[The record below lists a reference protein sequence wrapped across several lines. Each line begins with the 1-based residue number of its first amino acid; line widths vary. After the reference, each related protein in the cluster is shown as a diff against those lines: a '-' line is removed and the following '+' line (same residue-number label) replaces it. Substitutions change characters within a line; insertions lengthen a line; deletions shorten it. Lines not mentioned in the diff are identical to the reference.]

1 VRTQL
6 LGGVSMPPVHFGQ
19 FSLDV
24 DRYELTCAGKPV
36 RLERIPMDMLIL
48 LVREGGR
55 LVRREEIIERLWG
68 KGVFFDTDNSI
79 NTAIRKIRRALGE
92 DPEKPQYI
100 ETVLGKGYR
109 FKSAQNSSA
118 GPLEATQIHRPEV
131 MLAILPFENL
141 SGDPAQEYFSDGLT
155 EETIMRLGQMAPDRL
170 GVIARTSSM
179 SYKRT
184 GKSVRRIGEELG
196 VDYIL
201 EGSVRREA
209 NRVRV
214 TAQLIRVQDQI
225 HLWAENFDR
234 SPHSIL
240 DIHGDV
246 GAAIAAQVK
255 LKLTANEKS
264 QLRSPRH
271 ENQEA
276 HDLYLRGRYHHAKVT
291 YPELQKA
298 VSYFQKAVALDTQ
311 YVLAYSGLAESYV
324 RFPITSDIPSRDAFP
339 HARAA
344 VDRALQVDPN
354 SAEAHGSD
362 AAIKFWYEWD
372 FAAAEAA
379 ARRAIS
385 LNANYWMAH
394 LWLGHV
400 LSNIGRHHEALPAIR
415 QAHLLDPFSLIA
427 NSMYGQFLYQAGRVE
442 DSIRQFHSTLE
453 LEPRFWVAHICLAKS
468 YEAAGRYDDALA
480 ACNKAWEFSGG
491 SSEALSLAGYIH
503 AISGEQAK
511 AEDKI
516 KQLEA
521 QKSARYVPPYNFA
534 LVCAGLGD
542 KESALHWLERAVE
555 DRDVHMTFLRDHKW
569 NTLRSEA
576 RFGEV
581 LGQCG
586 FRAELPVTT

>member
-1 VRTQL
+1 
-6 LGGVSMPPVHFGQ
+6 M
-19 FSLDV
+19 
-24 DRYELTCAGKPV
+24 GK
-36 RLERIPMDMLIL
+36 
-48 LVREGGR
+48 
-55 LVRREEIIERLWG
+55 
-68 KGVFFDTDNSI
+68 
-79 NTAIRKIRRALGE
+79 
-92 DPEKPQYI
+92 
-100 ETVLGKGYR
+100 
-109 FKSAQNSSA
+109 SA
-118 GPLEATQIHRPEV
+118 GPLETTLIHKPEV

-179 SYKRT
+179 AYKRT
-184 GKSVRRIGEELG
+184 DKSVRRIGEELG

-255 LKLTANEKS
+255 LKLIANEKS
-264 QLRSPRH
+264 QLRSPRR
-271 ENQEA
+271 ENHEA

-291 YPELQKA
+291 YPELQKGI
-298 VSYFQKAVALDTQ
+298 SYFQKAVALDPEF
-311 YVLAYSGLAESYV
+311 VLAYSGLAESYV

-339 HARAA
+339 YARAA
-344 VDRALQVDPN
+344 VDRALQIDPD
-354 SAEAHGSD
+354 SAEVHGSD

-379 ARRAIS
+379 ARKAIA
-385 LNANYWMAH
+385 LNANYWMAY

-400 LSNIGRHHEALPAIR
+400 LSNIGRHDEALPAIQ

-468 YEAAGRYDDALA
+468 YEAAARYNEALA
-480 ACNKAWEFSGG
+480 ACNNAWEFSGG
-491 SSEALSLAGYIH
+491 NSEALSLAGYIH
-503 AISGEQAK
+503 AISGEKAK

-516 KQLEA
+516 KGLEQ
-521 QKSARYVPPYNFA
+521 QKFGRYVPPYNFA
-534 LVCAGLGD
+534 LVLAGLGD
-542 KESALHWLERAVE
+542 KEAALQWLERAVE
-555 DRDVHMTFLRDHKW
+555 ERDVHMTFLRDHKW
-569 NTLRSEA
+569 NALRSEP
-576 RFGEV
+576 RFREI
-581 LGQCG
+581 LDQCG
-586 FRAELPVTT
+586 FSAPLHVTT

>member
-1 VRTQL
+1 
-6 LGGVSMPPVHFGQ
+6 MPPVHFGQ

-109 FKSAQNSSA
+109 FKSGHHSSEDH
-118 GPLEATQIHRPEV
+118 PQTSPIHRPEV

-141 SGDPAQEYFSDGLT
+141 SGDAAQDYFSDGLT

-179 SYKRT
+179 AYKRT
-184 GKSVRRIGEELG
+184 DKSARKIGEELG

-201 EGSVRREA
+201 EGSVRRETD
-209 NRVRV
+209 RIRV

-234 SPHSIL
+234 PPHSML
-240 DIHGDV
+240 DIHGEV
-246 GAAIAAQVK
+246 GAAIASQVRI
-255 LKLTANEKS
+255 KLTAHEKS
-264 QLRSPRH
+264 RLQSARR
-271 ENQEA
+271 ENHEA

-298 VSYFQKAVALDTQ
+298 VGYFQKAIALDPE

-339 HARAA
+339 YARAV
-344 VDRALQVDPN
+344 VDKALQVDPN
-354 SAEAHGSD
+354 SAEAHASD

-372 FAAAEAA
+372 FAGSEAA
-379 ARRAIS
+379 ARKAIA

-400 LSNIGRHHEALPAIR
+400 LSNVGRHDEALPAIH
-415 QAHLLDPFSLIA
+415 QALLLDPFSLIA

-442 DSIRQFHSTLE
+442 DSIRQFQTTLE

-468 YEAAGRYDDALA
+468 YEAAGNCDDALA

-491 SSEALSLAGYIH
+491 NSEALSLAGYIH
-503 AISGEQAK
+503 AVSGEREK
-511 AEDKI
+511 AEAKI
-516 KQLEA
+516 KQLQE
-521 QKSARYVPPYNFA
+521 QRLRRYVPPYNFA
-534 LVCAGLGD
+534 LVFAGLGD
-542 KESALHWLERAVE
+542 AESALHWLQQAVE

-569 NTLRSEA
+569 NALRSES
-576 RFGEV
+576 RFGEI
-581 LGQCG
+581 LNQCG
-586 FRAELPVTT
+586 FRASLPVTA